1 MDQLMEVD
9 QVRKAYR
16 KYIVQLHPDKF
27 HSDKDTNKAFLSTA
41 IFAAVQDAH
50 DLFRKEHGIK

>member
-1 MDQLMEVD
+1 M
-9 QVRKAYR
+9 RKAYR

-50 DLFRKEHGIK
+50 DLFRKEHGLK